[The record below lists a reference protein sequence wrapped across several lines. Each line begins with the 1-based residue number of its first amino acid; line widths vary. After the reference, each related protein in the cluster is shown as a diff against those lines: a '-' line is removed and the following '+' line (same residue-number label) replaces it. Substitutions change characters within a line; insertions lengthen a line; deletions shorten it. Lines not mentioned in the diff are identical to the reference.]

1 MTSSL
6 RQILVHLDPTSATPG
21 RLATA
26 RALAQQHGAGLGALY
41 ACTPALVELP
51 SAPLVDPAF
60 VANLVEIE
68 EERRSRVLKAFDKEM
83 TQPGPVAT
91 WAHTGEVP
99 IAGAVAQQALYADLL
114 VLGQR
119 NPADEAARSLPPD
132 FVESV
137 LLASGRPALLLP
149 YVGWN
154 RAVGDSVAIA
164 WKETPEAA
172 RAVCAAM
179 PFLQRAGR
187 VHVLAWGEEETPR
200 VSGDALD
207 LERYLRLHGVQVT
220 WHREGGEPRELGEL
234 LLSRVFDLDAD
245 LLVMGCY
252 GHGRAREWILGGVS
266 RTILDAM
273 TLPVL
278 MAH

>member
-1 MTSSL
+1 MISSL
-6 RQILVHLDPTSATPG
+6 RQILVHLDPTSATPA

-26 RALAQQHGAGLGALY
+26 RQVAQQHGAELASLY

-51 SAPLVDPAF
+51 YAPLVEPVF
-60 VANLVEIE
+60 VASLAEIE
-68 EERRSRVLKAFDKEM
+68 EERRRRVLKAFDKEM
-83 TQPGPVAT
+83 MQPGPVAS
-91 WAHTGEVP
+91 WAHTVEVP
-99 IAGAVAQQALYADLL
+99 VAGAVAQQAFYADLL

-132 FVESV
+132 FVENV

-149 YVGWN
+149 YVGWS
-154 RAVGDSVAIA
+154 RAVGDTVAIA

-172 RAVCAAM
+172 RAVRAAM
-179 PFLQRAGR
+179 PFLQRADR
-187 VHVLAWGEEETPR
+187 VHVLTWGEEGSPR
-200 VSGDALD
+200 VAGEALD
-207 LERYLRLHGVQVT
+207 LERYLRVHGVQVT
-220 WHREGGEPRELGEL
+220 WHHEGGEPSGLGEL
-234 LLSRVFDLDAD
+234 LLSRLFDLDAD

-266 RTILDAM
+266 RSILDSM